1 MHSQPPAVSLLDL
14 IKEFFLTVTLAHI
27 FRAAAK
33 EAAQHHANSPVAD
46 AAVST
51 AQGKTN
57 PTTAGTV
64 SLQELLQMHGDA
76 STAVVLMLL
85 ALFTTLPVA
94 GVGTILSFAIFA
106 LAWRWARY
114 RETTTVHGHIGT
126 IRLSPLWTG
135 RTLGCLAW
143 LYEQADRLL
152 SPRMLALSS
161 QATRP
166 WWALWIGVMGVIIFL
181 PIPFGN
187 ILPSFSLV
195 ALSLAWMFRDGI
207 ALLVSLVLG
216 SAALVFSF
224 IFGQLAWLLVVRAGQ
239 WLMGLV
245 GV

>member
-1 MHSQPPAVSLLDL
+1 M
-14 IKEFFLTVTLAHI
+14 TVTLAHI

-33 EAAQHHANSPVAD
+33 EAAQHHAAGSAD
-46 AAVST
+46 DPPGGT

-57 PTTAGTV
+57 TTTAGTV
-64 SLQELLQMHGDA
+64 SLQELLQLHGDA

-85 ALFTTLPVA
+85 ALFTTLPIA
-94 GVGTILSFAIFA
+94 GVGTILSLAIFA

-114 RETTTVHGHIGT
+114 RETTTVHGHIGA

-135 RTLGCLAW
+135 RTLGFLAW
-143 LYEQADRLL
+143 MYEQADRLL

-161 QATRP
+161 HATRP
-166 WWALWIGVMGVIIFL
+166 WWALWICVMGAIIFL

-207 ALLVSLVLG
+207 ALLVSLALG
-216 SAALVFSF
+216 SAALVFSV
-224 IFGQLAWLLVVRAGQ
+224 IFGQLAWLLIVRAGQ

>member
-1 MHSQPPAVSLLDL
+1 M
-14 IKEFFLTVTLAHI
+14 TVTLAHI

-33 EAAQHHANSPVAD
+33 EAAQHNANTPAAD
-46 AAVST
+46 AAGNT
-51 AQGKTN
+51 GHGKTDRE
-57 PTTAGTV
+57 TAGTV
-64 SLQELLQMHGDA
+64 SLQELLHMHGDA

-94 GVGTILSFAIFA
+94 GVGTILSLAIFA

-114 RETTTVHGHIGT
+114 RETTTVHGRIGA

-135 RTLGCLAW
+135 RTLGLLAW
-143 LYEQADRLL
+143 MYEQADRLL
-152 SPRMLALSS
+152 SPRLLAMSS
-161 QATRP
+161 RVTRP
-166 WWALWIGVMGVIIFL
+166 WWALWICVMGAIIFL

-187 ILPSFSLV
+187 ILPSLSLV

-207 ALLVSLVLG
+207 ALLVSLALG
-216 SAALVFSF
+216 SAALVFSV
-224 IFGQLAWLLVVRAGQ
+224 IFGQLAWLMLVGAAQ